1 MRETVQMKQ
10 LLNEQAIW
18 LAPARA
24 RLLRRVAIAHRQR
37 LLDLGAGPGAVTPEL
52 VRRSGGLVVALDRD
66 LDALQTDSDGYDK
79 KSWGGDLTGW
89 QSGIASNL
97 SGLARVGGDGRSL
110 PFAAHS
116 FDLVFCQCVLMWI
129 DDLETAVAEIRR
141 VLTNDGVLIALEP
154 DYGGMIEHPPE
165 LATQPL
171 WLDGLRRAG
180 ADPFVGRKLP
190 GLLHAHGFEVRVSLF
205 DTLTAPENGRFA
217 LLRSL
222 TLTPDEEARLQTIEA
237 KTAVTPW
244 PIAHLPFFLIEAK
257 LAAN

>member
-1 MRETVQMKQ
+1 LLMKQ
-10 LLNEQAIW
+10 LLTEQAAW

-24 RLLRRVAIAHRQR
+24 RLLRRAAIAHRQR
-37 LLDLGAGPGAVTPEL
+37 VLDLGAGPGAVTPEL

-66 LDALQTDSDGYDK
+66 LDALQTEREGYDK

-89 QSGIASNL
+89 QSGVAPNL
-97 SGLARVGGDGRSL
+97 SGLARVAANGRFL

-129 DDLETAVAEIRR
+129 DGLETAVSQIRR
-141 VLTNDGVLIALEP
+141 VLTADGVLIALEP

-165 LATQPL
+165 LATQSL
-171 WLDGLRRAG
+171 WLAALRRAG

-190 GLLHAHGFEVRVSLF
+190 GLLQAHGFEVRVSLF

-222 TLTPDEEARLQTIEA
+222 NLTPDEENHLQTIEA
-237 KTAVTPW
+237 ETAVVPW
-244 PIAHLPFFLIEAK
+244 PIAHLPFFLIEARVS
-257 LAAN
+257 

>member
-1 MRETVQMKQ
+1 MKQ
-10 LLNEQAIW
+10 LLTEQAVW

-52 VRRSGGLVVALDRD
+52 VRRGGGPVVALDLD
-66 LDALQTDSDGYDK
+66 LDALQTAVSD
-79 KSWGGDLTGW
+79 WTG
-89 QSGIASNL
+89 A
-97 SGLARVGGDGRSL
+97 ARVGGDGRFL
-110 PFAAHS
+110 PFAAHT

-129 DDLETAVAEIRR
+129 DALETAVAEIGR
-141 VLTNDGVLIALEP
+141 VLTSNGVLIALEP

-171 WLDGLRRAG
+171 WLDALRRAG

-190 GLLHAHGFEVRVSLF
+190 GLLHAHGFDVRVSLF

-222 TLTPDEEARLQTIEA
+222 TLTPDEETRLQAIEA
-237 KTAVTPW
+237 KTADTPW
-244 PIAHLPFFLIEAK
+244 PIAHLPFFLIEARIG
-257 LAAN
+257 

>member
-1 MRETVQMKQ
+1 MKQ
-10 LLNEQAIW
+10 LLTNQAAW

-52 VRRSGGLVVALDRD
+52 ARRGGGPVVALDLD
-66 LDALQTDSDGYDK
+66 LAALQTAVFDQTNS
-79 KSWGGDLTGW
+79 
-89 QSGIASNL
+89 
-97 SGLARVGGDGRSL
+97 ARVGGDGSFL
-110 PFAAHS
+110 PFAAAT

-129 DDLETAVAEIRR
+129 DGLETAVSEIRR
-141 VLTNDGVLIALEP
+141 VLTEDGVLIALEP

-165 LATQPL
+165 LATQSL

-222 TLTPDEEARLQTIEA
+222 NLTPDEESRLQTIEA
-237 KTAVTPW
+237 KTAIAPW
-244 PIAHLPFFLIEAK
+244 PIAHLPFFLIEARVS
-257 LAAN
+257 